1 MPISIRAVNLGENY
15 MIPYRPL
22 HRNQAESLGYQHPG
36 AGMSRCRPGAMWP
49 ASVVAVRRSGN
60 GFDRAVLDGF
70 RIEIGGK
77 SERTLSEPT

>member
-1 MPISIRAVNLGENY
+1 
-15 MIPYRPL
+15 
-22 HRNQAESLGYQHPG
+22 
-36 AGMSRCRPGAMWP
+36 MWP